1 MEQAAKVKRVAV
13 VQARTS
19 SSRLPA
25 KVLKP
30 IGDKPMIDFM
40 LRRVSLARLVDE
52 IIVATST
59 EASDDLLS
67 RTVIDCGFQCFR
79 GDLSDVLLRFDG
91 AASETGADVI
101 VRLTA
106 DCPLIDAE
114 LIDKAIGA
122 LVEGDLDYV
131 SNVDP
136 PTYPDGLDVEAFT
149 REVLTKVCRDAV
161 LPGDREHVTPYI
173 RRNKDLFRQL
183 NFRSS
188 VDLSTLRWTVDHADD
203 LALVRNL
210 VDAARGLSGVAPD
223 RFDYLRAFEQLGTHG
238 VPNPHP
244 RNERFPES

>member
-1 MEQAAKVKRVAV
+1 MEQAAKVKRVAII
-13 VQARTS
+13 QARTS

-30 IGDKPMIDFM
+30 IGDIPMIDFM
-40 LRRVSLARLVDE
+40 LRRVALARLLDE

-67 RTVIDCGFQCFR
+67 KTVSDCGFRCFR
-79 GDLSDVLLRFDG
+79 GDLADVLLRFDG
-91 AASETGADVI
+91 AARATDADVI

-106 DCPLIDAE
+106 DCPLVDAE
-114 LIDKAIGA
+114 LIDKVVGA
-122 LVEGDLDYV
+122 LVEGAFDYV

-149 REVLTKVCRDAV
+149 RTVLTKVLQDAT

-173 RRNKDLFRQL
+173 RRNKELFRQWNL
-183 NFRSS
+183 RSR
-188 VDLSTLRWTVDHADD
+188 VNLSTLRWTVDHPDD

-210 VDAARGLSGVAPD
+210 VDAARGRSGAAPD
-223 RFDYLRAFEQLGTHG
+223 RFDHLRAFEQLGANG
-238 VPNPHP
+238 VNNPHP
-244 RNERFPES
+244 RNERFSEG